1 MKAILLS
8 EENFDT
14 ILQETPDISLETLHQ
29 VRRWN
34 ANDIAPAFLI
44 PQYTSEYV
52 PGYSS
57 WVVVTEKTLSTDYQ
71 YDADKIKT
79 EFVEIT
85 R

>member
-14 ILQETPDISLETLHQ
+14 ILQETPDISLETLRE
-29 VRRWN
+29 VRSWN
-34 ANDIAPAFLI
+34 ANASAFLI
-44 PQYTSEYV
+44 PNYKSEYV
-52 PGYSS
+52 PEYNS

-71 YDADKIKT
+71 YDADRIKT